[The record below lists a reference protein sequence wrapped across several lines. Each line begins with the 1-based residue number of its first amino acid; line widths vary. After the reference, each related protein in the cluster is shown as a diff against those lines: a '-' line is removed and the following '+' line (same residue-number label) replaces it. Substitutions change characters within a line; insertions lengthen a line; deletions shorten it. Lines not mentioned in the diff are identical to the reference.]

1 MRCVGKDR
9 SMKVLRG
16 IMIATAVVGCVVVV
30 GSVGT
35 VDYLVE
41 IGSNESVTKYF
52 VQMIV
57 GVVLLGV
64 GVRGTQG
71 CNRWMRRRSRR

>member
-1 MRCVGKDR
+1 MKCVGKDR
-9 SMKVLRG
+9 SMKALRG
-16 IMIATAVVGCVVVV
+16 IMIATAVVGCVMVV

-52 VQMIV
+52 VQMVI
-57 GVVLLGV
+57 GVVLLSV

-71 CNRWMRRRSRR
+71 V

>member
-1 MRCVGKDR
+1 
-9 SMKVLRG
+9 
-16 IMIATAVVGCVVVV
+16 MIATAVVGCVAVV

-52 VQMIV
+52 VQMVV
-57 GVVLLGV
+57 GLVLFGV